1 MSLLRR
7 IRVPVLT
14 GLPWVLLGCEPTTG
28 IEVLGTKDG
37 VRFAFRNC
45 SDGKPLGIT
54 SVKVAEEKPRGP
66 KDNDEAHVTCAL
78 LPPADAAKPFTEWT
92 FGARPDGYQLPVC
105 QPLRV
110 GPIYNVVALRPYGTR
125 RFRLEEGGRVVALS
139 PPCSD

>member
-1 MSLLRR
+1 MRSLRR
-7 IRVPVLT
+7 IRAPLLAA
-14 GLPWVLLGCEPTTG
+14 LPWFLLGCETTTG

-37 VRFAFRNC
+37 VKFAFRDC
-45 SDGKPLGIT
+45 SDGKPLGIS

-66 KDNDEAHVTCAL
+66 KENDEVHVTCAL
-78 LPPADAAKPFTEWT
+78 LPPAEPAKAFTEWT
-92 FGARPDGYQLPVC
+92 FGSRPNGYDLPVC

-110 GPIYNVVALRPYGTR
+110 GPIYNVVALRPFGTR